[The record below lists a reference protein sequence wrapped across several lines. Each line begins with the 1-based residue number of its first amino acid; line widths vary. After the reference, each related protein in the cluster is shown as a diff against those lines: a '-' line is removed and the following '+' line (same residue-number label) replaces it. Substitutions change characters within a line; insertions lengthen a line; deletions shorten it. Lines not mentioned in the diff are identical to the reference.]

1 MVHTSLHGH
10 LKIYIQVDFIEY
22 AEKFSIDMKIL
33 QFLPADSI
41 FSSPFFDIL
50 HGCFWLL
57 FP

>member
-1 MVHTSLHGH
+1 
-10 LKIYIQVDFIEY
+10 
-22 AEKFSIDMKIL
+22 L